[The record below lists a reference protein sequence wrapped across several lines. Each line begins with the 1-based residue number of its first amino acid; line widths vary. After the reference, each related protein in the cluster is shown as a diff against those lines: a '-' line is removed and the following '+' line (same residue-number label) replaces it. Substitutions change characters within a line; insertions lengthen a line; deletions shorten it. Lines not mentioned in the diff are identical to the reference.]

1 MFVKDQKNAV
11 WMVVSLILALEIVVS
26 SYILTSGI
34 KEIKGSKNSLSA
46 KVSAKKQITSDLAV
60 WTGSSSLQSSSL
72 SEAYQ
77 NLKDSE
83 KKVRAYLVNQ
93 GIKEQDII
101 FPTALY

>member
-1 MFVKDQKNAV
+1 
-11 WMVVSLILALEIVVS
+11 
-26 SYILTSGI
+26 
-34 KEIKGSKNSLSA
+34 LSA

-72 SEAYQ
+72 SETYQ

-101 FPTALY
+101 FSTALY